1 VSEDSSESLTLRVAK
16 AIPSDVGHGR
26 ARVPFDNELNLK
38 PGDIVEIAGEQ
49 STAAIVWRCRPE
61 DANLGVIRID
71 GIIRKNAGVSLGD
84 RVTITKVETQPCER
98 LVLSPVM
105 AKQQKVRFGPGIEG
119 FARRGLNKRPVVAGD
134 RIFIPGMTLFAEAL
148 PFAIVSTNP
157 KGIVQVLPDTEI
169 IIKEDAVDEEETG
182 QIQTISYEDIGGIG
196 EQLQKVREMIELP
209 LKHPILFRRLGIDPP
224 RGVLLHGPPGT
235 GKTLIAKAVASETK
249 AHFTSINGPEII
261 SKYYGESEK
270 QLREIFDEAAANA
283 PAIIFIDELDSI
295 APKREDVTGEVE
307 RRVVAQLLTL
317 LDGMEGRDNVVVIG
331 ATNRRDAIDPAL
343 RRPGRFDR
351 ELEIGVPDKNGREEI
366 INIHTRGMPI
376 SDDFDIDWLLDN
388 SYGFVGADISALV
401 RESAM
406 KALRR
411 YLPEIDLD
419 EEHIPPEVLEKMEV
433 TMSDFR
439 QAIKEIEP
447 SALREIYLEVPE
459 VSWDEVGGLEE
470 VKERLKESIEWPLT
484 KPELFEHFGIN
495 PPRGILLFGAPGTG
509 KTLIA
514 HGSEFLKEEFLPK
527 ILTNEV
533 EFAVGYSEPEA
544 GSDAAAM
551 KLKATE
557 TEGGWILNGQKTW
570 TTSAHFAE
578 WYWVG
583 ARTDPDAPKHFG
595 ITLFLVPMDHPGI
608 TVQGIWTMGDER
620 TNDVFF
626 DDVFVPEEYV
636 VGQLNHGFQYISQ
649 ALDLERFTMFTFSP
663 VKQRLDLLLD
673 HVRTTTRDGQPLRED
688 PRVRSRIARLATT
701 AAVAHGMGL
710 RVVDASM
717 KAEAGGGAP
726 PTIEASEYKLFT
738 TEFSKVLADASMDL
752 GGPGTQL
759 RVGTVEAPMVGRAES
774 TYRYTVLDTIGGGT
788 SEVQKNI
795 ISRRGLGL
803 PKNF

>member
-1 VSEDSSESLTLRVAK
+1 MAK

-169 IIKEDAVDEEETG
+169 IIKEDAVDEEEAG
-182 QIQTISYEDIGGIG
+182 QIQTISYEDIGGVG
-196 EQLQKVREMIELP
+196 EALVRIREMIELP

-376 SDDFDIDWLLDN
+376 SDDFDIGWLLDN

-514 HGSEFLKEEFLPK
+514 KAIANEAKANFITIKGPELISKWVGQSEKAIREVFKKAKQSSPSIIFLDEFES
-527 ILTNEV
+527 IAGTRRT
-533 EFAVGYSEPEA
+533 ASGD
-544 GSDAAAM
+544 GSDVMNRVVNQLLSSMDGVEGMEGVIVVAATNRPEMIDPALLRSGRFERVLHIPPPDTAAM
-551 KLKATE
+551 KEILKIHTADMPLGRFKINDLASSLQNYTGADIE
-557 TEGGWILNGQKTW
+557 AICREAALIAMRAERKTV
-570 TTSAHFAE
+570 SK
-578 WYWVG
+578 
-583 ARTDPDAPKHFG
+583 KHF
-595 ITLFLVPMDHPGI
+595 
-608 TVQGIWTMGDER
+608 E
-620 TNDVFF
+620 
-626 DDVFVPEEYV
+626 
-636 VGQLNHGFQYISQ
+636 Q
-649 ALDLERFTMFTFSP
+649 AIE
-663 VKQRLDLLLD
+663 
-673 HVRTTTRDGQPLRED
+673 
-688 PRVRSRIARLATT
+688 RVRPTVTDEMMQYYGRMEAMLTS
-701 AAVAHGMGL
+701 GL
-710 RVVDASM
+710 ESVRRRSDGLS
-717 KAEAGGGAP
+717 G
-726 PTIEASEYKLFT
+726 IES
-738 TEFSKVLADASMDL
+738 V
-752 GGPGTQL
+752 
-759 RVGTVEAPMVGRAES
+759 
-774 TYRYTVLDTIGGGT
+774 
-788 SEVQKNI
+788 
-795 ISRRGLGL
+795 
-803 PKNF
+803 

>member
-1 VSEDSSESLTLRVAK
+1 MSDEANESLTLRVAK

-38 PGDIVEIAGEQ
+38 PGDIVEISGEQ
-49 STAAIVWRCRPE
+49 RTAAIVWRCRPE

-84 RVTITKVETQPCER
+84 RVTISKVETQPCQR

-148 PFAIVSTNP
+148 PFAIVSTSP

-169 IIKEDAVDEEETG
+169 VIKEEAVDEEESG
-182 QIQTISYEDIGGIG
+182 QVQTISYEDIGGIG

-235 GKTLIAKAVASETK
+235 GKTLIAKAVASETN

-270 QLREIFDEAAANA
+270 QLREIFDEAAANT

-317 LDGMEGRDNVVVIG
+317 LDGMQGRDNVVVIG

-351 ELEIGVPDKNGREEI
+351 ELEIGVPDKNGRKEI
-366 INIHTRGMPI
+366 IDIHTRGMPI
-376 SDDFDIDWLLDN
+376 SDDFDMDWLLDN

-419 EEHIPPEVLEKMEV
+419 EEQIPPEVLEKMEV
-433 TMSDFR
+433 RMSDFR

-459 VSWDEVGGLEE
+459 VSWDEVGGLDE

-484 KPELFEHFGIN
+484 KAEVFEHFGIK
-495 PPRGILLFGAPGTG
+495 PPRGIVLFGAPGTG

-514 HGSEFLKEEFLPK
+514 KAIANEAKANFITIKGPELISKWVGESEKAVREVFKKAKQSSPSIVFLDEFES
-527 ILTNEV
+527 I
-533 EFAVGYSEPEA
+533 AGMRRSSDGA
-544 GSDAAAM
+544 GSDVMNRVVNQLLSSMDGVESMEGVIVVAATNRPEMIDPALLRSGRLERVLHIPPPDTKSIHEILKIHTESMPLGKFKLSDLPPKLSNYTGADIEAVCREAALIAM
-551 KLKATE
+551 RA
-557 TEGGWILNGQKTW
+557 NRKTV
-570 TTSAHFAE
+570 SK
-578 WYWVG
+578 
-583 ARTDPDAPKHFG
+583 KHF
-595 ITLFLVPMDHPGI
+595 
-608 TVQGIWTMGDER
+608 E
-620 TNDVFF
+620 
-626 DDVFVPEEYV
+626 
-636 VGQLNHGFQYISQ
+636 Q
-649 ALDLERFTMFTFSP
+649 AIE
-663 VKQRLDLLLD
+663 
-673 HVRTTTRDGQPLRED
+673 
-688 PRVRSRIARLATT
+688 RVRPTVTDEMMQYYDRMESML
-701 AAVAHGMGL
+701 VSGL
-710 RVVDASM
+710 ESVRRSPDGLS
-717 KAEAGGGAP
+717 G
-726 PTIEASEYKLFT
+726 IES
-738 TEFSKVLADASMDL
+738 V
-752 GGPGTQL
+752 
-759 RVGTVEAPMVGRAES
+759 
-774 TYRYTVLDTIGGGT
+774 
-788 SEVQKNI
+788 
-795 ISRRGLGL
+795 
-803 PKNF
+803 

>member
-38 PGDIVEIAGEQ
+38 PGDIVEIAGES

-84 RVTITKVETQPCER
+84 RVSITKVETQPCQR

-169 IIKEDAVDEEETG
+169 VIKEEPIDEEESG
-182 QIQTISYEDIGGIG
+182 QIQTISYEDIGGLG
-196 EQLQKVREMIELP
+196 DQLQKVREMIELP

-235 GKTLIAKAVASETK
+235 GKTLIAKAVASETN

-317 LDGMEGRDNVVVIG
+317 LDGMQGRDNVVVIG

-351 ELEIGVPDKNGREEI
+351 ELEIGVPDKNGRAEI
-366 INIHTRGMPI
+366 IGIHTRGMPI
-376 SDDFDIDWLLDN
+376 SDDFEVDWLLDN

-419 EEHIPPEVLEKMEV
+419 EEQIPPEVLEKMEV
-433 TMSDFR
+433 RMSDFR

-447 SALREIYLEVPE
+447 SALREIYLEIPE
-459 VSWDEVGGLEE
+459 VSWDQVGGLEE

-484 KPELFEHFGIN
+484 RPEMFEHFGIN
-495 PPRGILLFGAPGTG
+495 PPRGIVLFGAPGTG

-514 HGSEFLKEEFLPK
+514 KAIANEAKANFITIKGPELISKWVGESEKAVREVFKKAKQSSPSIVFLDEFESIASMRRSSDGSGSDVMNRVVNQLLSSMDGVEGMEGVIVVAATNRPEMIDPALLRSGRFERVLHIPPPDVASLKEILK
-527 ILTNEV
+527 IHTADMPLGRFKLDDLATNLQNYTG
-533 EFAVGYSEPEA
+533 ADIEA
-544 GSDAAAM
+544 ICREAALIAM
-551 KLKATE
+551 RAE
-557 TEGGWILNGQKTW
+557 RKTV
-570 TTSAHFAE
+570 SK
-578 WYWVG
+578 
-583 ARTDPDAPKHFG
+583 KHF
-595 ITLFLVPMDHPGI
+595 
-608 TVQGIWTMGDER
+608 
-620 TNDVFF
+620 
-626 DDVFVPEEYV
+626 EEAI
-636 VGQLNHGFQYISQ
+636 G
-649 ALDLERFTMFTFSP
+649 
-663 VKQRLDLLLD
+663 
-673 HVRTTTRDGQPLRED
+673 
-688 PRVRSRIARLATT
+688 RVRPTVTDEMMQYYGRMESMLTS
-701 AAVAHGMGL
+701 GL
-710 RVVDASM
+710 ESVRRRPDGLS
-717 KAEAGGGAP
+717 G
-726 PTIEASEYKLFT
+726 IES
-738 TEFSKVLADASMDL
+738 V
-752 GGPGTQL
+752 
-759 RVGTVEAPMVGRAES
+759 
-774 TYRYTVLDTIGGGT
+774 
-788 SEVQKNI
+788 
-795 ISRRGLGL
+795 
-803 PKNF
+803 

>member
-1 VSEDSSESLTLRVAK
+1 MSEDSSEFLTLRVAK

-169 IIKEDAVDEEETG
+169 IIKEDVVDEEEAG
-182 QIQTISYEDIGGIG
+182 QIQTISYEDIGGVG
-196 EQLQKVREMIELP
+196 EALVRIREMIELP

-376 SDDFDIDWLLDN
+376 SDDFDIGWLLDN

-514 HGSEFLKEEFLPK
+514 KAIANEAKANFITIKGPELISKWVGQSEKAIREVFKKAKQSSPSIVFLDEFES
-527 ILTNEV
+527 IAGTRRT
-533 EFAVGYSEPEA
+533 ASGD
-544 GSDAAAM
+544 GSDVMNRVVNQLLSSMDGVEGMEGVIVVAATNRPEMIDPALLRSGRFERVLHIPPPDTAAM
-551 KLKATE
+551 KEILKIHTADMPL
-557 TEGGWILNGQKTW
+557 GRFKLNDLASSLKNYTGADIEAICREAALIAMRAERKTV
-570 TTSAHFAE
+570 SK
-578 WYWVG
+578 
-583 ARTDPDAPKHFG
+583 KHF
-595 ITLFLVPMDHPGI
+595 
-608 TVQGIWTMGDER
+608 E
-620 TNDVFF
+620 
-626 DDVFVPEEYV
+626 
-636 VGQLNHGFQYISQ
+636 Q
-649 ALDLERFTMFTFSP
+649 AIE
-663 VKQRLDLLLD
+663 
-673 HVRTTTRDGQPLRED
+673 
-688 PRVRSRIARLATT
+688 RVRPTVTDEMMQYYGRMEAMLTS
-701 AAVAHGMGL
+701 GL
-710 RVVDASM
+710 ESVRRRPDGLS
-717 KAEAGGGAP
+717 G
-726 PTIEASEYKLFT
+726 IESA
-738 TEFSKVLADASMDL
+738 
-752 GGPGTQL
+752 
-759 RVGTVEAPMVGRAES
+759 
-774 TYRYTVLDTIGGGT
+774 
-788 SEVQKNI
+788 
-795 ISRRGLGL
+795 
-803 PKNF
+803 